1 MTSAMN
7 DDRPEERSLVDS
19 VASPRLV
26 DSALT
31 AVRNSILEGRIGPGE
46 RLLEVKLAQQLGIS
60 RGPLREAL
68 HLLEK
73 DGIIYSLPRRGKF
86 VQQLDL
92 ETVDEVYSL
101 RQVLEAFA
109 VERFVEDRRLEE
121 LTRLEAALVPMRD
134 AAEEG
139 DVRLVARRDIE
150 FHQAIIGIAH
160 HSLLTAAWR
169 DNILGKMHVLLN
181 ITEKTHRP
189 LDDVLRRHTEIIE
202 GLRSGTRESVVELI
216 RSHIDD
222 GWLRARREFIDRPT
236 QS

>member
-1 MTSAMN
+1 MSTAM
-7 DDRPEERSLVDS
+7 DRDRNQQRNLVDP
-19 VASPRLV
+19 VAPPRLV

-31 AVRNSILEGRIGPGE
+31 AVRSSILDGRIRPGE
-46 RLLEVKLAQQLGIS
+46 RLLEVELARQLGIS

-68 HLLEK
+68 QLLEK

-92 ETVDEVYSL
+92 TTVDEVYSL
-101 RQVLEAFA
+101 RKVLEAFA
-109 VERFVEDRRLEE
+109 VERVVVDRRPED
-121 LTRLEAALVPMRD
+121 LTMLEAALGPMRE
-134 AAEEG
+134 AAEAG

-150 FHQAIIGIAH
+150 FHQTIIKSAH

-169 DNILGKMHVLLN
+169 DNVSGKMHVLLN

-189 LDDVLRRHTEIIE
+189 LDDVLSRHASIIE
-202 GLRSGTRESVVELI
+202 GLRTGTRHAVTDLI

-222 GWLRARREFIDRPT
+222 GWLRARRQFIDPPS
-236 QS
+236 QP

>member
-1 MTSAMN
+1 MSSTLN
-7 DDRPEERSLVDS
+7 DDGHEERGLVDS
-19 VASPRLV
+19 VVSPRLL
-26 DSALT
+26 DSALN

-73 DGIIYSLPRRGKF
+73 DGIIYSVPRRGKF
-86 VQQLDL
+86 VQLLDL
-92 ETVDEVYSL
+92 TTVDEVYSL
-101 RQVLEAFA
+101 RKLLEAFA
-109 VERFVEDRRLEE
+109 VERFVADRKLEE
-121 LTRLEAALVPMRD
+121 LTTLEAALAPMRE
-134 AAEEG
+134 AAEAG

-160 HSLLTAAWR
+160 HSLITAAWR
-169 DNILGKMHVLLN
+169 DNISGKMHVLLN

-189 LDDVLRRHTEIIE
+189 LDDVLIRHTEIIE
-202 GLRSGTRESVVELI
+202 GLRTGTREAVTDLI
-216 RSHIDD
+216 RNHIDD
-222 GWLRARREFIDRPT
+222 GWLRARRQFIDRPT

>member
-1 MTSAMN
+1 MSTTVDGNRSAA
-7 DDRPEERSLVDS
+7 RSLVDP
-19 VASPRLV
+19 VAPPRLV

-31 AVRNSILEGRIGPGE
+31 ALRNSILEGRISPGE
-46 RLLEVKLAQQLGIS
+46 RLLEVELARQLGIS

-92 ETVDEVYSL
+92 TTVDEVYSL
-101 RQVLEAFA
+101 RKVLEAFA
-109 VERFVEDRRLEE
+109 VECFVADRKLEE
-121 LTRLEAALVPMRD
+121 LTRLEAALAPMRE
-134 AAEEG
+134 AAEAG

-150 FHQAIIGIAH
+150 FHQAIIEIAH

-169 DNILGKMHVLLN
+169 DNISGKMHVLLN

-189 LDDVLRRHTEIIE
+189 LDDVLRRHGAIIE
-202 GLRSGTRESVVELI
+202 GLRTGTREAVTDLI

-222 GWLRARREFIDRPT
+222 GWLRARRPFIDRPT

>member
-1 MTSAMN
+1 MT
-7 DDRPEERSLVDS
+7 DDRHGEPSLVDS
-19 VASPRLV
+19 VAPPRLV
-26 DSALT
+26 DSALN
-31 AVRNSILEGRIGPGE
+31 AVRNSIFEGRIGPGE
-46 RLLEVKLAQQLGIS
+46 RLLEVQLARQLGIS

-101 RQVLEAFA
+101 RTVLEAFA
-109 VERFVEDRRLEE
+109 VERFVEDRKLED
-121 LTRLEAALVPMRD
+121 LTRLEAALDPMQE
-134 AAEEG
+134 AAEAG

-150 FHQAIIGIAH
+150 FHQAIIEIAH

-169 DNILGKMHVLLN
+169 DNISGKMHVLIN

-189 LDDVLRRHTEIIE
+189 LDDVLRRHSAIIE
-202 GLRSGTRESVVELI
+202 GLRSGTRESVTALI

-222 GWLRARREFIDRPT
+222 GWIRARRQFIDRAT